1 MTSFTEQADRLAG
14 QLEAELAGGSRQPAI
29 DGGLERLRQS
39 WRDLSPGARTS
50 AGPAAKRIA
59 ALVEG
64 RPDSPPVTPRTEPDL
79 PDEPPPDRGRQ
90 LTQEPP
96 RLEEP
101 PLPEE
106 PDWTSSFS
114 GEGNGGPPR
123 DELAEATLALQGLER
138 IEDDDAAPIR
148 VFDGSP
154 DPDALLAHMGYDNFR
169 PGQRD
174 AVAAALDA
182 RDCLIVMPTGGGK
195 SLCYQIPGLATPD
208 LTLVVSPLI
217 ALMAD
222 QVRRL
227 RSEGHPAVM
236 FASGLSEE
244 ASRASFDAVR
254 DGSARIAYCSPE
266 RFGSS
271 SFLDL
276 IATRKI
282 DLLAIDEAHC
292 LSEWGHDFRPD
303 YLRLPK
309 VAERLGRP
317 PVMAC
322 TATATPQVAEEISR
336 RMGMDQPVEVHS
348 GFDRPNLSFDTVPL
362 EGKGSKARKAA
373 LLEFG
378 LKDPENRPAI
388 VYCGTRKDTEEV
400 ADDLRAAGITAVAY
414 HAGMAPDDRASAQL
428 RFMEGDVD
436 VVAAT
441 NAFGMGIDK
450 ANVRSVWHWAIPS
463 SVEAYYQEAGR
474 GGRDGLPARAVLLAM
489 RSDLGRL
496 VRFNEQRKVDPNDVL
511 TYVAGLGARAD
522 GDGSAII
529 DAPRTDSERTRL
541 AVAERAGALAVDPS
555 SGGRLL
561 VQIADDFDPSKLGP
575 ACRVAEDRGWRAYRA
590 VEAFSFSDQCR
601 RRQLLDHFGDHSE
614 LHPEGRCCDVCD
626 PDGWLPDPDT
636 IAVKRSRATPK
647 GRGRSAPPP
656 DLAGD
661 DEALYE
667 ELRKWRLGAAGDKPA
682 YHVASNRTLIAI
694 ATSKPADEDELA
706 AIGGVGPAFLEKY
719 GGPVLRIVSG
729 YA

>member
-1 MTSFTEQADRLAG
+1 MSSFASQADRIAE
-14 QLEAELAGGSRQPAI
+14 QLETEHSEGRRHGSTDQ
-29 DGGLERLRQS
+29 GLEVLRS
-39 WRDLSPGARTS
+39 AWRELDADSRRS
-50 AGPAAKRIA
+50 ATPAAERIA
-59 ALVEG
+59 ALVAR
-64 RPDSPPVTPRTEPDL
+64 RPDPEAEKPPI
-79 PDEPPPDRGRQ
+79 
-90 LTQEPP
+90 
-96 RLEEP
+96 
-101 PLPEE
+101 PEE
-106 PDWTSSFS
+106 PTWAAS
-114 GEGNGGPPR
+114 GGGPVR
-123 DELAEATLALQGLER
+123 DEVAEAALALQGLEN
-138 IEDDDAAPIR
+138 IERDAAVPIR
-148 VFDGSP
+148 LFEGQA
-154 DPDALLAHMGYDNFR
+154 DPDALLAHMNYDEFR

-174 AVAAALDA
+174 AVAAALEG

-195 SLCYQIPGLATPD
+195 SLCYQLPALAGAD

-236 FASGLSEE
+236 FASGLSDEVSS
-244 ASRASFDAVR
+244 ASYNAVR
-254 DGSARIAYCSPE
+254 DGTARIAYCSPE

-276 IATRKI
+276 IATRRI

-303 YLRLPK
+303 YLRLPR

-322 TATATPQVAEEISR
+322 TATATPQVAEEIAR
-336 RMGMDQPVEVHS
+336 RMGMDDAVEVHS
-348 GFDRPNLSFDTVPL
+348 GFDRPNLSFDTVAL

-373 LLEFG
+373 LLEYG
-378 LKDPENRPAI
+378 LKDEANRPAI

-400 ADDLRAAGITAVAY
+400 ADDLRAVGITAAAY

-428 RFMEGDVD
+428 RFMDGDVD

-511 TYVAGLGARAD
+511 IYVESLRTQTD
-522 GDGSAII
+522 GDGSAVV

-541 AVAERAGALAVDPS
+541 AVAERAGALTVDPA
-555 SGGRLL
+555 SGSRLL
-561 VQIADDFDPSKLGP
+561 VQLASDFDPSRLAP
-575 ACRVAEDRGWRAYRA
+575 ACRVAEDRGWKAYRA
-590 VEAFSFSDQCR
+590 VEAFSFSDRCR

-614 LHPEGRCCDVCD
+614 IHPEGRCCDVCD
-626 PDGWLPDPDT
+626 PDGWLPDPESL
-636 IAVKRSRATPK
+636 AVKRPRSSPK
-647 GRGRSAPPP
+647 KRGSTPPP
-656 DLAGD
+656 DLSAD
-661 DEALYE
+661 DEEMYE
-667 ELRKWRLGAAGDKPA
+667 ALRKWRLGAAGDRPA

-694 ATSKPADEDELA
+694 ASVKPTDEEQLA
-706 AIGGVGPAFLEKY
+706 EIAGVGPAFMEKY
-719 GGPVLRIVSG
+719 GSPVLRIVSDH
-729 YA
+729 A